1 MGEFMKHIQFWQR
14 WLLAITILIIIFG
27 ILLIIFNE
35 SALFN
40 WLFNDRVE
48 AIFWPD
54 ISPTT
59 GMIQFQRWLYGVL
72 GAVMVGWGIT
82 MAFILAV
89 PFRRGER
96 WAWYSITVSIGS
108 WYILDTAVSIYYQA
122 TFNAVFN
129 TLILLL
135 FLPPL
140 LSTWKRFH
148 HALNEQSAPG
158 NPQPAETSSQ

>member
-1 MGEFMKHIQFWQR
+1 MKRIQFWQR

-27 ILLIIFNE
+27 ILLITLSE

-40 WLFNDRVE
+40 WLFNNRTE

-54 ISPTT
+54 TPITA

-72 GAVMVGWGIT
+72 GTVMIGWGIT

-89 PFRRGER
+89 PFHRGER
-96 WAWYSITVSIGS
+96 WSWYSITFSIGS
-108 WYILDTAVSIYYQA
+108 WYFLDTAVSIIYQA
-122 TFNAVFN
+122 TFNAVLN

-135 FLPPL
+135 FLLPL
-140 LSTWKRFH
+140 FFTWKPFH
-148 HALNEQSAPG
+148 TRRRRHLAPSL
-158 NPQPAETSSQ
+158 E